1 MPEIL
6 ESVRPILIAFG
17 LKVLGAIVAFV
28 VGRQLIGLAA
38 GSSRA
43 RAEQVEP
50 TVIGYIRSV
59 VTVALN
65 VILVVALL
73 GYFGI
78 ETTSFAARWP
88 ASALRLVRPG
98 AGFSQFR
105 CRDLHPRAPAIQ
117 DRRLRHGRRRRGSRA
132 GDRHVQHHDRYP

>member
-1 MPEIL
+1 MDIPEIL

-38 GSSRA
+38 RSA
-43 RAEQVEP
+43 RALEQKKVDP
-50 TVIGYIRSV
+50 TVIGYIRTL

-78 ETTSFAARWP
+78 ETTSFAA
-88 ASALRLVRPG
+88 LVAGLGVAIGAAWGGGSCPISPPG
-98 AGFSQFR
+98 PS
-105 CRDLHPRAPAIQ
+105 
-117 DRRLRHGRRRRGSRA
+117 S
-132 GDRHVQHHDRYP
+132 